1 MDNTAKLTR
10 QFLRLADSA
19 DLWDVL
25 AALRAAEV
33 VVETRILRENTT
45 FSGRPAWQPDFKGL
59 KNGQDKKD
67 R

>member
-33 VVETRILRENTT
+33 VVETRIMRENTA
-45 FSGRPAWQPDFKGL
+45 SSARPEWTPDFKGL
-59 KNGQDKKD
+59 NSGQNKKN
-67 R
+67 

>member
-25 AALRAAEV
+25 AALRAAEM
-33 VVETRILRENTT
+33 VVETRILRENIA
-45 FSGRPAWQPDFKGL
+45 SSARPAWQPDFKSLNSGQIK
-59 KNGQDKKD
+59 KN
-67 R
+67 